1 MAATSIDNEV
11 NLKRVLRVFRNAIV
25 ERTRE
30 RMRATF
36 GATAEAEVAV
46 LFGKKEPGS
55 DVTQWQRM
63 KINADRAR
71 ASPEVSTVVTDDFEL
86 LGIADLYNLFEKFF
100 TVLGRPG
107 PAHEE
112 AAVFADRKK
121 GLLRCLQQ
129 IKVFRDPNAHDVSEP
144 IDADS
149 LLLCV
154 LNCKKVCAELELV
167 DAHKALD
174 ELHREAT
181 ADLVA
186 KHVTLIRV
194 SEEAAAFDLAIRCLG
209 IAGASVESGVSRDLL
224 PGGRFDVSGAVVQNC
239 VIVVGSASPG
249 AMHAQEVA
257 DLSDALLTCERNAV
271 IPLLLISHRLEDAA
285 IEAVLEGPALKVFTR
300 SERIPVLA
308 SFEEATAAKLNRL
321 LRPGVR
327 RYRRTPA
334 SGAIVAARA
343 VHDDKLGPMLFGQMR
358 DPQLRVAR
366 IVAPFATDV
375 DGGALGLISKAM
387 IEAKKRGCRVCLI
400 TRPPTSSDVDVAS
413 KKRLLQLLHDEEIE
427 LYVNPKLHAK
437 VYLFEREAERKFWAV
452 GSHNM
457 TNFAHDGK
465 SLETSMVGYRSQE
478 FEEAQTSFERARR
491 HAETLKFDAWTTQR
505 LNADSFPS

>member
-1 MAATSIDNEV
+1 VSAASIDNEV
-11 NLKRVLRVFRNAIV
+11 NLKRVLRVFRNALV
-25 ERTRE
+25 ARTRE
-30 RMRATF
+30 RMRAQF

-46 LFGKKEPGS
+46 LFGKKEAGS

-71 ASPEVSTVVTDDFEL
+71 ASPEVSTAVTDDFEL
-86 LGIADLYNLFEKFF
+86 LGISDFYNLFDKFF
-100 TVLGRPG
+100 TVLGRSA
-107 PAHEE
+107 PAGEE

-129 IKVFRDPNAHDVSEP
+129 VKVFRDPNAHDVSEP
-144 IDADS
+144 IDGDS

-154 LNCKKVCAELELV
+154 LNCKKVCAELDLLE
-167 DAHKALD
+167 AHKALD
-174 ELHREAT
+174 ELHREA
-181 ADLVA
+181 AFGLVA
-186 KHVTLIRV
+186 KHATLIRI
-194 SEEAAAFDLAIRCLG
+194 SDETATFDLAQRCLS
-209 IAGASVESGVSRDLL
+209 IAGASVENGVSGDLL
-224 PGGRFDVSGAVVQNC
+224 PGGKFDLSGEAVRNC
-239 VIVVGSASPG
+239 VIVVGATSPS
-249 AMHAQEVA
+249 AMHSQEVEH
-257 DLSDALLTCERNAV
+257 LSAALVTCERNAV
-271 IPLLLISHRLEDAA
+271 VPLLLMSHRLEETT
-285 IEAVLEGPALKVFTR
+285 IEASLKDEALKLFVR
-300 SERIPVLA
+300 ADRVPVLA
-308 SFEEATAAKLNRL
+308 SFEDAAAGKLNRL
-321 LRPGVR
+321 LKPGVH
-327 RYRRTPA
+327 RYRKAPPPA
-334 SGAIVAARA
+334 AVVAAHA
-343 VHDDKLGPMLFGQMR
+343 VHDDKLGPILFGQMR

-387 IEAKKRGCRVCLI
+387 IDAKKRGCRVCLI
-400 TRPPTSSDVDVAS
+400 TRPPAAGDADVAS
-413 KKRLLQLLHDEEIE
+413 KKRLLQLLHDENIE

-465 SLETSMVGYRSQE
+465 SLETSMIGYRNQE

-491 HAETLKFDAWTTQR
+491 HAETLNFDAWTTQR